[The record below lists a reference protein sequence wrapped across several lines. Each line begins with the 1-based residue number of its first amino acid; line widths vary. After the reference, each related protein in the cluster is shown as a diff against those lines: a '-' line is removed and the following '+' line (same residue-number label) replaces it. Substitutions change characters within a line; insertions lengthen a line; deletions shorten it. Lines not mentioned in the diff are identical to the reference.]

1 MIKLFLKNIKA
12 LLFSRSW
19 PHNCREGLKGG
30 LVGYILS
37 YFIIFVNS
45 QNSQN
50 SAPNFVQ
57 IAYCI
62 IPDLC
67 YTIIRSKE
75 REVQRNENLLL
86 NKIQRRN

>member
-1 MIKLFLKNIKA
+1 MIIKKASDKITFLKNIKA
-12 LLFSRSW
+12 RLYSRSRSDS
-19 PHNCREGLKGG
+19 CQDGLRGG

-75 REVQRNENLLL
+75 REV
-86 NKIQRRN
+86 